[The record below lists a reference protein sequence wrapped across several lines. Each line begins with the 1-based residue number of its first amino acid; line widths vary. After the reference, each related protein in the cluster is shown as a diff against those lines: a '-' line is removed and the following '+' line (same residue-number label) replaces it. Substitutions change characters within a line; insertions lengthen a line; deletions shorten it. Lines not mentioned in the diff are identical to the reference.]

1 MTTAK
6 ILEKIKPQKIGKTP
20 VVVLPFKIW
29 RDIENQLEEL
39 AMIHSKTL
47 RRKIAKARSEKKL
60 YSSSQVKRMLGV

>member
-29 RDIENQLEEL
+29 QDIEDRLEEL

-47 RRKIAKARSEKKL
+47 RRKIAKVRVEKKL
-60 YSSSQVKRMLGV
+60 YSSSQVKEMLGI